1 MPAEDWGIEPYA
13 ENNNN
18 NGPVRPRPGGLGG

>member
-13 ENNNN
+13 EKQN
-18 NGPVRPRPGGLGG
+18 NGPVRPHPGGLGG